1 MTPDAALR
9 AVSRIRASEVL
20 GRAGPRSEAML
31 LRSALEGALSDW
43 LCGNA
48 KGAQAAN
55 FSVQLQVL
63 HVRFP
68 DSELAGRVAW
78 TWDALSR
85 ATHFNGYVLPP
96 GRKQLDEW
104 EACVR
109 EFVAA
114 VCGSPGH
121 ARV

>member
-1 MTPDAALR
+1 MTPESALL
-9 AVSRIRASEVL
+9 AVSRIRSTAVL

-31 LRSALEGALSDW
+31 LRSALERALYDW
-43 LCGNA
+43 LSANA

-63 HVRFP
+63 QLRFP
-68 DSELAGRVAW
+68 DRELSGRVAW
-78 TWDALSR
+78 TWEALSR

-96 GRKQLDEW
+96 GRKQLSEW

-114 VCGSPGH
+114 V
-121 ARV
+121 